1 MLALAQGQ
9 SARLWHVRCRSNSGT
24 PPHVAVA
31 QRTER
36 WSAIPEVARLIR
48 AGDTISGP
56 VAQPGERPPRKRE
69 AGGAKPLGSTDGS
82 RRRSST
88 AERRFRSACTEVRL
102 LSPAPTSRRHSSA
115 NRVSGFEPEGRRF
128 ESCWRRQRGCFRPS
142 RCSAC
147 GRASRWYRE
156 GSRFDSDHRLHVLS
170 HHEYASPG
178 RARAGCCGLSARNRA
193 APGPDVVGYRHETGS
208 RARRPQRSTRS
219 VPLRQQFVL
228 APADFAWRKMHTVM
242 RHDSKRAGSP
252 GPAAVGYLVLV
263 GSIPAPKARCQARP

>member
-128 ESCWRRQRGCFRPS
+128 ESCWRRQRGVS
-142 RCSAC
+142 D
-147 GRASRWYRE
+147 RA
-156 GSRFDSDHRLHVLS
+156 G
-170 HHEYASPG
+170 A
-178 RARAGCCGLSARNRA
+178 ARADAHPVGIGKEVGSTPTIGSMFFHITNTHHRA

-219 VPLRQQFVL
+219 VPPTTTIRLGACALRM
-228 APADFAWRKMHTVM
+228 AKDAHGDAT
-242 RHDSKRAGSP
+242 
-252 GPAAVGYLVLV
+252 
-263 GSIPAPKARCQARP
+263 